1 MKVYISGK
9 ITSYDIEVAESKFNE
24 SEEFLRLKG
33 FTPVNPFKLSETHP
47 DKTWKDYMID
57 DIRGL
62 FDCDAIYLHSDWG
75 QSKGARIEYQIAKEL
90 NLKVMFAGEFL
101 NWTLTASSYVQ
112 GGMRGKIYQAA
123 RTNERVKSLELQTT
137 PDLHIGGVSG

>member
-9 ITSYDIEVAESKFNE
+9 ITGYDLKVAEAKFNE

-33 FTPVNPFKLSETHP
+33 FHPINPFKLSETHQ

-57 DIRGL
+57 DIRWL
-62 FDCDAIYLHSDWG
+62 FDCDAIYLHNDWW

-90 NLKVMFAGEFL
+90 NLKVMFADEFL
-101 NWTLTASSYVQ
+101 NLNANVSAMSS
-112 GGMRGKIYQAA
+112 GGWNYSNTTSVGQKYI
-123 RTNERVKSLELQTT
+123 VKKNNNK
-137 PDLHIGGVSG
+137 

>member
-1 MKVYISGK
+1 MRVYISGK
-9 ITSYDIEVAESKFNE
+9 ITGYDIEVAESKFNE

-57 DIRGL
+57 DIRWL

-101 NWTLTASSYVQ
+101 N
-112 GGMRGKIYQAA
+112 
-123 RTNERVKSLELQTT
+123 
-137 PDLHIGGVSG
+137 

>member
-9 ITSYDIEVAESKFNE
+9 ITGYDLKVAEAKFNE

-33 FTPVNPFKLSETHP
+33 FHPINPFKLSETHQ

-57 DIRGL
+57 DIRWL
-62 FDCDAIYLHSDWG
+62 FDCDAIYLHNDWW

-90 NLKVMFAGEFL
+90 NLKVMFADEFL
-101 NWTLTASSYVQ
+101 NLNANVSAMSS
-112 GGMRGKIYQAA
+112 GGWNYS
-123 RTNERVKSLELQTT
+123 NTT
-137 PDLHIGGVSG
+137 SVGLKYIVEKNNNK

>member
-1 MKVYISGK
+1 
-9 ITSYDIEVAESKFNE
+9 
-24 SEEFLRLKG
+24 
-33 FTPVNPFKLSETHP
+33 
-47 DKTWKDYMID
+47 MID

-101 NWTLTASSYVQ
+101 KLNAN
-112 GGMRGKIYQAA
+112 III
-123 RTNERVKSLELQTT
+123 SLI
-137 PDLHIGGVSG
+137 HICANN